1 VSRLPIRIR
10 LTLPFAVVM
19 AAVLAAM
26 GIVLYLRVGSALLT
40 SVDQNLD
47 AQAAEATSHASEG
60 RRQLLDRDVSNGPTV
75 AQAQLLDGTVVES
88 SPAGLRPIV
97 PDSIR
102 SAVAAGRRVRATT
115 TLDGLRGDW
124 RTIAVPVRLRGGD
137 GVLVIGRSLAAREE
151 SLDRLGREFLLAGPA
166 ALLLAILAGYGLA
179 AAALRPVE
187 AMRRRA
193 AAVTADS
200 PGRRLPVP
208 PARDEIAALAVTLND
223 MLDRLEAA
231 FEHERRFVADASH
244 ELRTP
249 LALLRAELELAL
261 RRPRRADE
269 YVDAIRSAVEETERL
284 SRLAEDLLLI
294 ARGDEGRLPI
304 RREELHG
311 RELLERV
318 CARFAVRA
326 AELERPLTVTEG
338 ADMTFQADPV
348 RLEQAL
354 GNLVDNAFVH
364 ARGNIALSASRT
376 NGVVELH
383 VADGGP
389 GLPAG
394 FAARAFDRFSRPD
407 DAREGGGAGLGL
419 AIVDLIARA
428 HGGNARVGSSPAG
441 GADVCIVIPAA

>member
-1 VSRLPIRIR
+1 
-10 LTLPFAVVM
+10 
-19 AAVLAAM
+19 
-26 GIVLYLRVGSALLT
+26 
-40 SVDQNLD
+40 
-47 AQAAEATSHASEG
+47 
-60 RRQLLDRDVSNGPTV
+60 
-75 AQAQLLDGTVVES
+75 
-88 SPAGLRPIV
+88 
-97 PDSIR
+97 
-102 SAVAAGRRVRATT
+102 
-115 TLDGLRGDW
+115 
-124 RTIAVPVRLRGGD
+124 
-137 GVLVIGRSLAAREE
+137 
-151 SLDRLGREFLLAGPA
+151 
-166 ALLLAILAGYGLA
+166 
-179 AAALRPVE
+179 
-187 AMRRRA
+187 MRRRA

-261 RRPRRADE
+261 RRPRRRDE
-269 YVDAIRSAVEETERL
+269 YVVAIRSAVEDTERL

-294 ARGDEGRLPI
+294 ARGDEGRLSI
-304 RREELHG
+304 RREALHG

-326 AELERPLTVTEG
+326 AELERPLTVTQG
-338 ADMTFQADPV
+338 DDMTFQADPI

-364 ARGNIALSASRT
+364 ARGDVALSASRT
-376 NGVVELH
+376 NGLVELH
-383 VADGGP
+383 VTDGGP

-394 FAARAFDRFSRPD
+394 FAERAFDRFSRPD
-407 DAREGGGAGLGL
+407 DARDGGGAGLGL

-428 HGGNARVGSSPAG
+428 HGGNARIGAAPEG

>member
-1 VSRLPIRIR
+1 
-10 LTLPFAVVM
+10 
-19 AAVLAAM
+19 
-26 GIVLYLRVGSALLT
+26 
-40 SVDQNLD
+40 
-47 AQAAEATSHASEG
+47 
-60 RRQLLDRDVSNGPTV
+60 
-75 AQAQLLDGTVVES
+75 
-88 SPAGLRPIV
+88 
-97 PDSIR
+97 
-102 SAVAAGRRVRATT
+102 
-115 TLDGLRGDW
+115 
-124 RTIAVPVRLRGGD
+124 
-137 GVLVIGRSLAAREE
+137 
-151 SLDRLGREFLLAGPA
+151 
-166 ALLLAILAGYGLA
+166 
-179 AAALRPVE
+179 
-187 AMRRRA
+187 
-193 AAVTADS
+193 
-200 PGRRLPVP
+200 VP

-261 RRPRRADE
+261 RRPRRREE
-269 YVDAIRSAVEETERL
+269 YVDAIRSAVEETDRL

-326 AELERPLTVTEG
+326 AELERPLTVTDG

-364 ARGNIALSASRT
+364 ARGDVALSASRT
-376 NGVVELH
+376 NGTVELH
-383 VADGGP
+383 VTDGGP
-389 GLPAG
+389 GLPPG
-394 FAARAFDRFSRPD
+394 FAERAFDRFSRPD
-407 DAREGGGAGLGL
+407 DARERGGAGLGL

-428 HGGNARVGSSPAG
+428 HGGNARVGAAPGG
-441 GADVCIVIPAA
+441 GADVCIVIPAG

>member
-1 VSRLPIRIR
+1 MSRLPIRIR

-26 GIVLYLRVGSALLT
+26 GIVLYLRVGSALLAN
-40 SVDQNLD
+40 VDQNLD
-47 AQAAEATSHASEG
+47 AQLAEANSHATEG
-60 RRQLLDRDVSNGPTV
+60 RHELLDRDVSDGPTV
-75 AQAQLLDGTVVES
+75 AQVQLGNGTVVQS
-88 SPAGLRPIV
+88 SPDGLRPII
-97 PDSIR
+97 PASLR
-102 SAVAAGRRVRATT
+102 AAALAGRHVRTT
-115 TLDGLRGDW
+115 TDLSGLRGDW
-124 RTIAVPVRLRGGD
+124 RTIAAPVHVRGGIA
-137 GVLVIGRSLAAREE
+137 VLVIARSLGAREE
-151 SLDRLGREFLLAGPA
+151 TLHRLRREFLLAAPA

-193 AAVTADS
+193 ASVTADS

-261 RRPRRADE
+261 RRPRSRAE
-269 YVDAIRSAVEETERL
+269 YVAAIRSASEETERL

-294 ARGDEGRLPI
+294 ARVDEGRLPI
-304 RREELHG
+304 RREELNG
-311 RELLERV
+311 RELLDRV
-318 CARFAVRA
+318 RERFAARA
-326 AELERPLTVTEG
+326 AELERPLTVVDG
-338 ADMTFQADPV
+338 ADVVFDADPV

-354 GNLVDNAFVH
+354 GNLVDNAFAH
-364 ARGNIALSASRT
+364 ARGDVALSASRT

-383 VADGGP
+383 VTDGGP

-394 FAARAFDRFSRPD
+394 FAERAFDRFSRPD

-428 HGGNARVGSSPAG
+428 HGGNARVGPAPG
-441 GADVCIVIPAA
+441 GGVDVCIVIPAA

>member
-1 VSRLPIRIR
+1 
-10 LTLPFAVVM
+10 
-19 AAVLAAM
+19 
-26 GIVLYLRVGSALLT
+26 
-40 SVDQNLD
+40 
-47 AQAAEATSHASEG
+47 
-60 RRQLLDRDVSNGPTV
+60 
-75 AQAQLLDGTVVES
+75 
-88 SPAGLRPIV
+88 V
-97 PDSIR
+97 PESIR
-102 SAVAAGRRVRATT
+102 AAVAAGRHLRTT
-115 TLDGLRGDW
+115 PTLDGLRGDW
-124 RTIAVPVRLRGGD
+124 RTIAVPVHLRGGA

-208 PARDEIAALAVTLND
+208 PAHDEIAALAVTLND

-261 RRPRRADE
+261 RRPRRREE
-269 YVDAIRSAVEETERL
+269 YVDAIRSAVEETDRL

-326 AELERPLTVTEG
+326 AELERPLTVTDG

-364 ARGNIALSASRT
+364 ARGDVALSASRT
-376 NGVVELH
+376 NGTVELH
-383 VADGGP
+383 VTDGGP
-389 GLPAG
+389 GLPPG
-394 FAARAFDRFSRPD
+394 FAERAFDRFSRPD
-407 DAREGGGAGLGL
+407 DARERGGAGLGL

-428 HGGNARVGSSPAG
+428 HGGNARVGAAPGG
-441 GADVCIVIPAA
+441 GADVCIVIPAG

>member
-1 VSRLPIRIR
+1 MSRLPIRIR

-47 AQAAEATSHASEG
+47 AQVAEATSHASEG
-60 RRQLLDRDVSNGPTV
+60 RQRLLDRDVSDGPTV

-97 PDSIR
+97 PESIR
-102 SAVAAGRRVRATT
+102 SAVTAGRRVRTTT

-124 RTIAVPVRLRGGD
+124 RTIAVPVRLRGGA

-208 PARDEIAALAVTLND
+208 PAHDEIAALAVTLND

-261 RRPRRADE
+261 RRPRRRDE

-326 AELERPLTVTEG
+326 AELERPLTVTDD

-364 ARGNIALSASRT
+364 ARGDVALSAFRT

-383 VADGGP
+383 VTDGGP

-394 FAARAFDRFSRPD
+394 FAERAFDRFSRPD

-428 HGGNARVGSSPAG
+428 HGGNARVGAAPGG
-441 GADVCIVIPAA
+441 GADVCIVIPAE